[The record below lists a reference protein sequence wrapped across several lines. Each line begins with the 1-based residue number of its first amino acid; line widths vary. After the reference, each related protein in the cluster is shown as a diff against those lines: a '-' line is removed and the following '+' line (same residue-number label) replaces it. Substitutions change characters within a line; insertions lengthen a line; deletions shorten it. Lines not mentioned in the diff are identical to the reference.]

1 MIHVVAIVT
10 AKPGKREE
18 ILRHFRANVPACR
31 AEKGCIEYGPVVD
44 AENALGFQTKIG
56 ADTFMVVEKWASMDD
71 LKAHGA
77 SAHMKAYGEK
87 NKDLVAN
94 RAVHVLQNA

>member
-1 MIHVVAIVT
+1 VI
-10 AKPGKREE
+10 
-18 ILRHFRANVPACR
+18 
-31 AEKGCIEYGPVVD
+31 
-44 AENALGFQTKIG
+44 
-56 ADTFMVVEKWASMDD
+56 EKWESMDD

>member
-1 MIHVVAIVT
+1 MLLIMGTMRLPLGGLDRARTAMEAMVTASRAEDGCFTYAYGQDVLDPTLIHVVE
-10 AKPGKREE
+10 RW
-18 ILRHFRANVPACR
+18 RDR
-31 AEKGCIEYGPVVD
+31 D
-44 AENALGFQTKIG
+44 A
-56 ADTFMVVEKWASMDD
+56 

-87 NKDLVAN
+87 NKDLVAT

>member
-1 MIHVVAIVT
+1 
-10 AKPGKREE
+10 
-18 ILRHFRANVPACR
+18 
-31 AEKGCIEYGPVVD
+31 
-44 AENALGFQTKIG
+44 
-56 ADTFMVVEKWASMDD
+56 MDD

-77 SAHMKAYGEK
+77 SEHMKAYGAK